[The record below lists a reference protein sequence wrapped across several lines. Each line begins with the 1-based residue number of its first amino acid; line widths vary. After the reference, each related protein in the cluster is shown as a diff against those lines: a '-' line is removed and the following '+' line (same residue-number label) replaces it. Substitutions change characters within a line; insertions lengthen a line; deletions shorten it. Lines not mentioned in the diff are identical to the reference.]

1 MKNLNKD
8 ELLKF
13 LLEQEE
19 EVILEEIEDLHPAD
33 ILDAIREVEEEKL
46 YYLLSKLPEWVMAD
60 VIEEADEEE
69 QFKLLSLFPE
79 IKQAE
84 IVNEMS
90 SDDLADFLSN
100 MEPHEANK
108 LIDKLEK
115 DEADD
120 VKELLAYDPETAGG
134 IMATE
139 FLSINEEMTVSNTL
153 TYLQKE
159 APDAEIAYYIY
170 VLDDREALKGIVS
183 LRELVTSTFETKIK
197 DVMST
202 QVKSIPLSMD
212 QEEVA
217 HKFEKYGFLTM
228 PVVDDEG
235 KMMGVITVDD
245 IIEILREEDTED
257 IHRLAGIDAE
267 ESVAGTPLQ
276 SIKSRLPWLFINLI
290 TAMIASS
297 TVNLFQDTISKVVIL
312 ASFMPIV
319 AGMGGN
325 AGTQTLTLIVRGI
338 ALGDLTGENAR
349 KVFFKEIAVGF
360 TNGLSIGCAV
370 ALLAGLFSKNMVMG
384 FVIGAAMILN
394 MTAATMAGFLVPV
407 TLKKLKID
415 PALASA
421 VFVTTVTDVCGFF
434 FFLGLAT
441 LFLQYLI

>member
-1 MKNLNKD
+1 MKNFNKE

-33 ILDAIREVEEEKL
+33 ILDVIREVEEEKL

-60 VIEEADEEE
+60 VIEEAEEEE

-100 MEPHEANK
+100 IEPHEANK

-139 FLSINEEMTVSNTL
+139 FLCIHEDMTIASTL

-170 VLDDREALKGIVS
+170 VLDNKEILKGIVS

-197 DVMST
+197 DIMSI

-217 HKFEKYGFLTM
+217 NKFEKYGFLTM
-228 PVVDDEG
+228 PVVDEDG

-245 IIEILREEDTED
+245 IIGILREEDTED

-267 ESVAGTPLQ
+267 ESVAGSPIQ
-276 SIKSRLPWLFINLI
+276 SIKSRLPWLCINLI
-290 TAMIASS
+290 TAMISS
-297 TVNLFQDTISKVVIL
+297 SIVSTFQDTISQVVIL

-325 AGTQTLTLIVRGI
+325 AATQTLALIVRGM
-338 ALGDLTGENAR
+338 ALGDLTGENGKR
-349 KVFFKEIAVGF
+349 VFLKEITVGIANGIVIGTAVGIVV
-360 TNGLSIGCAV
+360 GLFSQNAIMGLVIGCA
-370 ALLAGLFSKNMVMG
+370 MV
-384 FVIGAAMILN
+384 LN
-394 MTAATMAGFLVPV
+394 TTVATMAGFLVPV
-407 TLKKLKID
+407 TLKKLKVD
-415 PALASA
+415 PALASS
-421 VFVTTVTDVCGFF
+421 VFVTAMTDVCGFL

-441 LFLQYLI
+441 IFIEYLI